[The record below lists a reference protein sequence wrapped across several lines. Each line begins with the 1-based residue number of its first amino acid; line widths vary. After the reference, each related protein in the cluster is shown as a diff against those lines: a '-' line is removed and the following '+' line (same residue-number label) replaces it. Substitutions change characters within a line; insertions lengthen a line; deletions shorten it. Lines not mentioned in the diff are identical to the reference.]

1 MRNLILICMLISG
14 LTAGAQYK
22 GYKPVADIN
31 GFKSS
36 FTAAS
41 QKIRSIRSDFVQEKN
56 LSLLSEKIVSRGKF
70 WFRKE
75 NMVRMEYQHPFSYLM
90 IISGN
95 DVYVKDGQ
103 KENKVSTKSNK
114 LFQKINRLTVD
125 CVQGTVFTNPDFTV
139 KAFENSQQYLV
150 EMIPVAKGLT
160 DFFSRI
166 LVTVDRKDFSV
177 ANINMMEQGGDN
189 TLIIFQQKE
198 INVSIADAVFAHK

>member
-1 MRNLILICMLISG
+1 MRNLFLLFIMISG
-14 LTAGAQYK
+14 LAANAQYK
-22 GYKPVADIN
+22 GYKAVADIN
-31 GFKSS
+31 AFKAS

-41 QKIRSIRSDFVQEKN
+41 KKITSIKSDFVQEKT

-75 NMVRMEYQHPFSYLM
+75 NLVRMEYQHPFSYLM
-90 IISGN
+90 IINGN
-95 DVYVKDGQ
+95 NVYIKDGQ

-125 CVQGTVFTNPDFTV
+125 CVQGTVFSNPDFTV
-139 KAFENSQQYLV
+139 KAFENGQQYLV
-150 EMIPVAKGLT
+150 EMIPVGKGLSE
-160 DFFSRI
+160 FFSRI

>member
-1 MRNLILICMLISG
+1 MRNLFLLFIMISG
-14 LTAGAQYK
+14 LAANAQYK
-22 GYKPVADIN
+22 GYKAVADIN
-31 GFKSS
+31 AFKAS

-41 QKIRSIRSDFVQEKN
+41 KKITSIKSDFVQEKN

-75 NMVRMEYQHPFSYLM
+75 NLVRMEYQHPFSYLM
-90 IISGN
+90 IINGN
-95 DVYVKDGQ
+95 NVYIKDGQ

-125 CVQGTVFTNPDFTV
+125 CVQGTVFSNPDFTV
-139 KAFENSQQYLV
+139 KAFENGQQYLV
-150 EMIPVAKGLT
+150 EMIPVGKGLSE
-160 DFFSRI
+160 FFSRI